1 VNAFSANGV
10 LAGIQDSQHRLTDPH
25 FEDKLLRTQL
35 PSARRI
41 LVKVGTSVV
50 AEKDRSPSLSRIAHI
65 VESLVNLRNQGKEVI
80 LVSSGAVGLGSKAL
94 LELEESRIEKRLH
107 KKVNNKVSAIK
118 MGRDTFITRIE
129 AALRC
134 AVPYIPYCAPTKF
147 RLPDCDFTADWK
159 ECNKE
164 KGCRWHEEKTKCV
177 AVLGWGPFG
186 DETVRDHP
194 KQYLEES
201 VNPEIVNVFRPED
214 CFRVKRHHECNSHR
228 VCRWVIDEYRN
239 HEEYHH
245 CIALPEG
252 PDVIPIERD
261 CSMIFDITSCSDNT
275 LCEWDEIEMFCV
287 VREVPI
293 RTVPRKGKG
302 EKTVSKL

>member
-1 VNAFSANGV
+1 VNDDDCVPFPDDIDAEHVCWDVQQWIFKNSDFMFRSEVGCNAKDLKALSV
-10 LAGIQDSQHRLTDPH
+10 AKSIMRPEDACYLDWPSPH
-25 FEDKLLRTQL
+25 HLED
-35 PSARRI
+35 
-41 LVKVGTSVV
+41 
-50 AEKDRSPSLSRIAHI
+50 
-65 VESLVNLRNQGKEVI
+65 
-80 LVSSGAVGLGSKAL
+80 KAL

-201 VNPEIVNVFRPED
+201 VAPEIVNVFRPED
-214 CFRVKRHHECNSHR
+214 CFKVKRHHQCNSHR